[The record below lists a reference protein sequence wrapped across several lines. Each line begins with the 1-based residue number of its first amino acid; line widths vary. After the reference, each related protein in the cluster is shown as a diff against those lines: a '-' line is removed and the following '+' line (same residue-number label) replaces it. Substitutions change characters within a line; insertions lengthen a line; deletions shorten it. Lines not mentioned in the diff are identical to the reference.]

1 MSRKSKID
9 PALKVQLVE
18 QFLRDEIGIREAG
31 RLAGL
36 SGNGTDSFRKW
47 VAIYQNEGPSG
58 LLDQVH
64 NKHYPLEL
72 KLSAVNDYLHGEG
85 SLLEIMR
92 RHGVRSK
99 KALQDWIKQYNTHGE
114 ISVRTSGGGSYMS
127 KSRQTTPEE
136 RLEIVQDCLANDRNY
151 GAMALKY
158 NCSYQQ
164 VRNWVLRYEKMGSAG
179 LEDRRGKRV
188 GSQPSRSPEEELRD
202 KIAEL
207 ERRNRDLQ
215 MENDQLKKVR
225 ELEMKDRY
233 L

>member
-9 PALKVQLVE
+9 PVLKVQLVE
-18 QFLRDEIGIREAG
+18 QYLRDEIGISEVG

-36 SGNGTDSFRKW
+36 SGNGIDSFRQW
-47 VAIYQNEGPSG
+47 VNIYRNEGPAG
-58 LLDQVH
+58 LLEQSR
-64 NKHYPLEL
+64 NKYYSEET
-72 KLSAVNDYLHGEG
+72 KLQAVNDYLDGKG
-85 SLLEIMR
+85 SLRAIAAQYGL
-92 RHGVRSK
+92 RSK
-99 KALQDWIKQYNTHGE
+99 KQLQTWLKQYNTHGA
-114 ISVRTSGGGSYMS
+114 IQSRTSGGGSYMR
-127 KSRQTTPEE
+127 KARQTSPEE
-136 RLEIVQDCLANDRNY
+136 RLEIVQDCLNNGKNY

-179 LEDRRGKRV
+179 LEDRRGRRA
-188 GSQPSRSPEEELRD
+188 GTQPSRTPEEELRD

-207 ERRNRDLQ
+207 ERKNRDLQ
-215 MENDQLKKVR
+215 MENDLLKKVR

>member
-9 PALKVQLVE
+9 PTEKVKIVE
-18 QFLRDEIGIREAG
+18 RLLADEISVSEAARLTGVDKASIR
-31 RLAGL
+31 RWRNLYLA
-36 SGNGTDSFRKW
+36 D
-47 VAIYQNEGPSG
+47 GPTA
-58 LLDQVH
+58 LMAQRN
-64 NKHYPLEL
+64 NKVYSQEL
-72 KLSAVNDYLHGEG
+72 KLQAVHEYLDGKSSQADIVKKYH
-85 SLLEIMR
+85 L
-92 RHGVRSK
+92 RSSRQ
-99 KALQDWIKQYNTHGE
+99 LHNWIKVYTTHGE
-114 ISVRTSGGGSYMS
+114 IKSRGSGGGSYMR
-127 KSRQTTPEE
+127 KARQTTPEE
-136 RLEIVQDCLANDRNY
+136 RLEIVQDCLANDKNY

-179 LEDRRGKRV
+179 LEDRRGRRA
-188 GSQPSRSPEEELRD
+188 GTQPSRTPEEELRD

-215 MENDQLKKVR
+215 MENDLLKKVR